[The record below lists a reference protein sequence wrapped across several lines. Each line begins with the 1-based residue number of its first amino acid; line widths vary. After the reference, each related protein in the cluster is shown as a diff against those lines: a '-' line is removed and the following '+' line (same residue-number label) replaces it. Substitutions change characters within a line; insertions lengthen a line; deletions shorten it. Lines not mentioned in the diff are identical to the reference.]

1 MRSARTATR
10 EEPLLAAAG
19 ERLHSTEDPAQSKI
33 NKERL
38 KKKKKSKCLSP
49 GKYCDSTQFMEEA
62 PSALGV
68 IPGFPKVTPK

>member
-38 KKKKKSKCLSP
+38 KKKKKKVSAFPQENIVILHNSWRRLQVPWELSQVFL
-49 GKYCDSTQFMEEA
+49 K
-62 PSALGV
+62 
-68 IPGFPKVTPK
+68 